1 MTLAHAVLGFTAL
14 VAVLTVVP
22 GLDTAVVLR
31 GALSHS
37 RGYGLATVIGIVT
50 GLLVWGAAA
59 GAGATAVLAA
69 SRTAYRV
76 LSLAGALY
84 VMWMGVSMLVRSFRG
99 AGGWRGRAVAGPR
112 TALDSAP
119 EKTRAARA
127 VEPTAPVERL
137 PACASGRPGASLWRG
152 WGVGLITDLLNP
164 KAGVFYLATIPQFMA
179 AGVPPLLM
187 GVLLAAVHGLCC
199 LIWLGA
205 LVLGASW
212 LAPRMGAASGDVL
225 ERWTDRVTGM
235 VLIGFGTRLAL
246 GTRV

>member
-99 AGGWRGRAVAGPR
+99 AGDWR
-112 TALDSAP
+112 
-119 EKTRAARA
+119 
-127 VEPTAPVERL
+127 
-137 PACASGRPGASLWRG
+137 
-152 WGVGLITDLLNP
+152 
-164 KAGVFYLATIPQFMA
+164 
-179 AGVPPLLM
+179 
-187 GVLLAAVHGLCC
+187 
-199 LIWLGA
+199 
-205 LVLGASW
+205 
-212 LAPRMGAASGDVL
+212 
-225 ERWTDRVTGM
+225 
-235 VLIGFGTRLAL
+235 
-246 GTRV
+246 

>member
-99 AGGWRGRAVAGPR
+99 ARGWRGRAAAGQR
-112 TALDSAP
+112 TALDCAP
-119 EKTRAARA
+119 EETRAASA
-127 VEPTAPVERL
+127 AEPTAPAERL
-137 PACASGRPGASLWRG
+137 LAGASGRPSAPLWQG
-152 WGVGLITDLLNP
+152 WGIGLITDLLNP

-225 ERWTDRVTGM
+225 ERWTDRVTGT

-246 GTRV
+246 GARV

>member
-152 WGVGLITDLLNP
+152 GGGGLITDLLNP

-225 ERWTDRVTGM
+225 ERWTDRVTGT

-246 GTRV
+246 GARV

>member
-152 WGVGLITDLLNP
+152 GGVGLITDLLNP
-164 KAGVFYLATIPQFMA
+164 KAGVFYLVTIPQFMA

-212 LAPRMGAASGDVL
+212 LATRMGAASGDVL
-225 ERWTDRVTGM
+225 ERWTDRVTGT

-246 GTRV
+246 GARV

>member
-152 WGVGLITDLLNP
+152 GGVGLITDLLNP

-212 LAPRMGAASGDVL
+212 LAPRTGAASGDVL
-225 ERWTDRVTGM
+225 ERWTDRVTGT

-246 GTRV
+246 GARV

>member
-37 RGYGLATVIGIVT
+37 RGYGLATVIGVVT

-76 LSLAGALY
+76 LSLAGSLY

-99 AGGWRGRAVAGPR
+99 ARGWRGRAAAGQR
-112 TALDSAP
+112 TALDCAP
-119 EKTRAARA
+119 EETRAASA
-127 VEPTAPVERL
+127 AEPTAPAERL
-137 PACASGRPGASLWRG
+137 LAGASGRPSAPLWQG
-152 WGVGLITDLLNP
+152 WGIGLITDLLNP

-225 ERWTDRVTGM
+225 ERWTDRVTGT

-246 GTRV
+246 GARV

>member
-1 MTLAHAVLGFTAL
+1 M
-14 VAVLTVVP
+14 
-22 GLDTAVVLR
+22 
-31 GALSHS
+31 
-37 RGYGLATVIGIVT
+37 
-50 GLLVWGAAA
+50 WGAAA
-59 GAGATAVLAA
+59 DAGATAVLAA

-76 LSLAGALY
+76 LSLAGSLY

-99 AGGWRGRAVAGPR
+99 ARGWRGRAAAGQR
-112 TALDSAP
+112 TALDCAP
-119 EKTRAARA
+119 EETRAASA
-127 VEPTAPVERL
+127 AEPTAPAERL
-137 PACASGRPGASLWRG
+137 LAGASGSPSAPLWQG
-152 WGVGLITDLLNP
+152 WGIGLITDLLNP

-212 LAPRMGAASGDVL
+212 LAPRMGAASGGVL
-225 ERWTDRVTGM
+225 VRWTDRVTGM

-246 GTRV
+246 GARV